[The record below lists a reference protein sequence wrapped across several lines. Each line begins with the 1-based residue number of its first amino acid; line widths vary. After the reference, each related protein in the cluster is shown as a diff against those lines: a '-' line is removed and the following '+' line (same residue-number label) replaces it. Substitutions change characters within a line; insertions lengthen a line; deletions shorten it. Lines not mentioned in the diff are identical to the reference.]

1 MCSSDLVAQ
10 AFGLLL
16 LGLEVLSNPA
26 WQAWFALADRAHL
39 QTAVFLQLVVGGHLL
54 LFVTRSERWFFL
66 PPFPAWPL
74 FSAILATQVVA
85 ALMCAFGWL
94 VPAISWQ
101 AIGAVWI
108 YNVGWMIVLGA
119 VRLATERLID
129 NRTTT
134 RAASG
139 ALVTQSLQ
147 THLPAAPR
155 KAVG

>member
-1 MCSSDLVAQ
+1 MLGLFSVAQ

-74 FSAILATQVVA
+74 
-85 ALMCAFGWL
+85 
-94 VPAISWQ
+94 
-101 AIGAVWI
+101 
-108 YNVGWMIVLGA
+108 LGA
-119 VRLATERLID
+119 AWAAQH
-129 NRTTT
+129 
-134 RAASG
+134 AASPG
-139 ALVTQSLQ
+139 RNKSCCPIAHGHFSVLTQ
-147 THLPAAPR
+147 APTPL
-155 KAVG
+155 K